1 MVACAHGRAFH
12 GVAALM
18 VWLASTTVIGARQF
32 DVSQHQRSARGGGT
46 SARPTLPCEPLRS
59 VTQRCE
65 GEARGA
71 LINRK
76 RARKSLFCYRGGAD
90 EKVEGHCI
98 GIDLGTTYSCVGV
111 WKNGRVEIIAN
122 DQGNRITPSYV
133 AWTADDQRLIGDA
146 AKKQA
151 SANPE
156 NMVYD
161 AKRLIGPKFA
171 DQTVQEDM
179 KHWPFEVVDVEGKPK
194 VVVTAGGRKQFSPE
208 EISSMVLAKMKAIAE
223 DYLGTA
229 VKYAGRDGASVR
241 TSFSGSTR
249 SGWRAS
255 SRRPAAPTRRRRT
268 RWTGARRR
276 SRASSSGSSPRRRRR
291 RRPRGASSSSPA
303 GCTIL
308 RHELARG
315 FHSWIEWLDE
325 RRRLSAAANRPRSPE
340 KSRGMRSWSAA
351 ADEHRQLRSVLTQVA
366 QARDAPPRAP
376 VAAPVGRGA
385 ARKGAAAA
393 LGGV

>member
-1 MVACAHGRAFH
+1 
-12 GVAALM
+12 
-18 VWLASTTVIGARQF
+18 
-32 DVSQHQRSARGGGT
+32 
-46 SARPTLPCEPLRS
+46 
-59 VTQRCE
+59 
-65 GEARGA
+65 
-71 LINRK
+71 
-76 RARKSLFCYRGGAD
+76 
-90 EKVEGHCI
+90 
-98 GIDLGTTYSCVGV
+98 
-111 WKNGRVEIIAN
+111 VEIIAN